1 MTDNELL
8 SAIANMMNK
17 NNKTILRKIDT
28 LEENLRAEIQR
39 LDQKIDMVD
48 QNLRAEIQKVD
59 QNLRAE
65 IQKVD
70 QNLQAQIHKIN
81 LNLENNIELRLN
93 HIEECYVSTYDRY
106 KVETERLDKM
116 QIDIEVMQDVIREH
130 GQAIEMLTA

>member
-17 NNKTILRKIDT
+17 NNKAIFRKIDT

-39 LDQKIDMVD
+39 LDRKIDTVEE
-48 QNLRAEIQKVD
+48 NLRAEIQKV
-59 QNLRAE
+59 E
-65 IQKVD
+65 

-81 LNLENNIELRLN
+81 LNLENNIEPRLN

>member
-17 NNKTILRKIDT
+17 NNKVIFRKIDA
-28 LEENLRAEIQR
+28 LEENLRAEIQ
-39 LDQKIDMVD
+39 
-48 QNLRAEIQKVD
+48 KV
-59 QNLRAE
+59 N
-65 IQKVD
+65 
-70 QNLQAQIHKIN
+70 QNLQAQIYKIN
-81 LNLENNIELRLN
+81 LNLENNIEPRLY